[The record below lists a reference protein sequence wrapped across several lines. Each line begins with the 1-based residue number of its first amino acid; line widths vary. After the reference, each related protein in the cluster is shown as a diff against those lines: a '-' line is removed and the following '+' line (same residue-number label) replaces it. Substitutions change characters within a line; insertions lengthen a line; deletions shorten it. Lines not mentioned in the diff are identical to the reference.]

1 MSILRKLLSL
11 ISGPL
16 ALLFMLGVVIF
27 GFWALFAGT
36 ILIATYIDITL
47 NVIYAI
53 PILFLLKMYFK
64 DRKFMISEN
73 SWKVESK
80 TVLISGLILITAIS
94 LNYWKGVVTAPIAL
108 FIYGLYCI
116 SITFLVS
123 KEGRES
129 ALKNAT
135 DMTYRFA
142 PISTKIPKW
151 VVGNVFVLLIISG
164 YWFTE
169 IQKNEQA
176 SKDDGIEIALNLA
189 NYSIGF
195 GPPSKASIR
204 VDSIGRID
212 FTKVASLEKPGKS
225 LEMCI
230 TIWLEATRD
239 GYYYESVYPSEQVCV
254 TESVWGGGWSKYGLQ
269 DEVEKLVNGKYQ

>member
-11 ISGPL
+11 MSGPL

-47 NVIYAI
+47 NVIYAT

-230 TIWLEATRD
+230 TIWLEASRD

-254 TESVWGGGWSKYGLQ
+254 TESVWGGGWSKYDL
-269 DEVEKLVNGKYQ
+269 EARVKELVTAKYE

>member
-1 MSILRKLLSL
+1 
-11 ISGPL
+11 
-16 ALLFMLGVVIF
+16 MLGVVIF